1 MAVSVQGELDKAVEA
16 LVCERM
22 EGDEQ
27 ILYWS
32 EAPEGEL
39 TVRLVRDPVPLSAPS
54 SWHKPGAGHGRFLS
68 FLMQEGHWVFLDT
81 GVWVS

>member
-1 MAVSVQGELDKAVEA
+1 MSVQSDLDKAVEA
-16 LVCERM
+16 LVCKRL

-27 ILYWS
+27 ILDWS

-39 TVRLVRDPVPLSAPS
+39 TVRLVRDPVPLSASS
-54 SWHKPGAGHGRFLS
+54 SWYKHGAGHGRFLS
-68 FLMQEGHWVFLDT
+68 FLMHEGHWVFLDT